1 MEDAADAVIESWSIQ
16 LWPTVGL
23 VLLAA
28 VYFRGWLK
36 LRRQVPHRFDGW
48 RLASFLGGV
57 ATVFLALDSPLDTFS
72 NLLLQ
77 AHMIQH
83 LLLMMIAPP
92 LLLLGNPF
100 LPLLTGLPR
109 PFVREVIRPFLLWN
123 ACKRFGRWLT
133 NPKVTWILFV
143 VLTLGWHAPPLY
155 ELTLRSPTWHIVEH
169 ACFLGSGILFWWP
182 VVQPWPSRPQWPEWA
197 IIPYLLLADVQ
208 NTVLSAFLTFSDRV
222 VYPTYGLVPQFPG
235 MNPLSDQHAAGAIM
249 WVPGSIFYL
258 IPAGILAMR
267 FLSPRRH
274 AAARDELLL
283 SRSRVPGKDELP
295 RIRSWFNTARSKRR
309 SDERELVSTGRVD
322 LLALG
327 WVGRVIRS
335 LAFRRV
341 VQGVLFGLAILT
353 VCDGLFGPQIGPMN
367 LAGTLPWTHW
377 RGLSVL
383 ALLVFGNFFCFAC
396 PFTFARDL
404 GRRILPGNRQWPRW
418 LRTKWVS
425 AGLLAIYLW
434 SYEAF
439 SLWNS
444 PWLTAWVIIGYFV
457 AAIVVDGFFRGA
469 SFCKYVCPIGQFNFV
484 QSLVSLFEVKTRNLD
499 VCHTCKS
506 FDCIKGNQRQRG
518 CELRLFQPK
527 KESNLDCTFCLDCV
541 RACPHDNIGIIA
553 VTPGRTLARDHF
565 RSSIG
570 RFAERTDLAALVLV
584 LVFGAFLNA
593 ASMTL
598 PVENALS
605 FSQLTLDLI
614 SRPTVLLI
622 FFSLVLGLLPLI
634 AIAGC
639 ALASRWLG
647 SIAGTVRSI
656 ACRFAMTMAPLGAA
670 MWLSHFG
677 FHLFT
682 ALLTPI
688 PVVQRLFLDLHI
700 ATTGSPRWSLHTP
713 AIPQLLDFQCLAL
726 DFGLLAS
733 LYFAWKVSVSLTA
746 KRKAVA
752 AFLPW
757 GVLLSLLYVA
767 GIWIVFQPME
777 MRGMLH

>member
-1 MEDAADAVIESWSIQ
+1 
-16 LWPTVGL
+16 
-23 VLLAA
+23 
-28 VYFRGWLK
+28 
-36 LRRQVPHRFDGW
+36 
-48 RLASFLGGV
+48 
-57 ATVFLALDSPLDTFS
+57 
-72 NLLLQ
+72 
-77 AHMIQH
+77 
-83 LLLMMIAPP
+83 PP

-143 VLTLGWHAPPLY
+143 VMTLGWHAPPLY

-169 ACFLGSGILFWWP
+169 ACFLCSSTLFWWP
-182 VVQPWPSRPQWPEWA
+182 VILPWPSRPQWPEWA

-208 NTVLSAFLTFSDRV
+208 NTVVSAFLTFSDRV

-258 IPAGILAMR
+258 IPAGFLAMR

-274 AAARDELLL
+274 AREEFLLMQARLNV
-283 SRSRVPGKDELP
+283 SR
-295 RIRSWFNTARSKRR
+295 NKRKA
-309 SDERELVSTGRVD
+309 DQRELVFTGFD
-322 LLALG
+322 LLSLR

-341 VQGVLFGLAILT
+341 VQGFLFGLAILI

-377 RGLSVL
+377 RGLTVL
-383 ALLVFGNFFCFAC
+383 ALLVVGNFFCFAC

-404 GRRILPGNRQWPRW
+404 GRRILPANRQWPRW
-418 LRTKWVS
+418 LRTKWISV
-425 AGLLAIYLW
+425 GLLAIYLW

-469 SFCKYVCPIGQFNFV
+469 SFCKYVCPIGQFHFV
-484 QSLVSLFEVKTRNLD
+484 QSLVSPFEVKTRDLD
-499 VCHTCKS
+499 VCHSCKS
-506 FDCIKGNQRQRG
+506 FDCIKGNQQQRG

-541 RACPHDNIGIIA
+541 RACPHDNIGIIT
-553 VTPGRTLARDHF
+553 VTPGRTLARDYF
-565 RSSIG
+565 RSSVG

-598 PVENALS
+598 PVENVLS
-605 FSQLTLDLI
+605 FSRLTLDLI
-614 SRPTVLLI
+614 SQPVILLI

-634 AIAGC
+634 SIIGC
-639 ALASRWLG
+639 ALASRRLG
-647 SIAGTVRSI
+647 SIAGTVRPI
-656 ACRFAMTMAPLGAA
+656 ACRFAMTLAPLGAA
-670 MWLSHFG
+670 MWLAHFG

-688 PVVQRLFLDLHI
+688 PVVQRLFLGLHI
-700 ATTGSPRWSLHTP
+700 AVNGSPWWNLHTP
-713 AIPQLLDFQCLAL
+713 AIPQLLDFQCLTL
-726 DFGLLAS
+726 NLGLLVS
-733 LYFAWKVSVSLTA
+733 LYFAWKVSVSLAA

-752 AFLPW
+752 AWLPW
-757 GVLLSLLYVA
+757 GVLLSLLYIA

>member
-23 VLLAA
+23 LLLAI
-28 VYFRGWLK
+28 VYF
-36 LRRQVPHRFDGW
+36 PHRFDGG

-57 ATVFLALDSPLDTFS
+57 GAVFLALDSPLDTFS
-72 NLLLQ
+72 NLLLEV
-77 AHMIQH
+77 HMVQH

-100 LPLLTGLPR
+100 LPILTGLPR

-123 ACKRFGRWLT
+123 VCKRFGRWLT

-143 VLTLGWHAPPLY
+143 VMTLGWHAPPLY
-155 ELTLRSPTWHIVEH
+155 ELTLHSPTWHIVEH
-169 ACFLGSGILFWWP
+169 ACFLGSSTLFWWP
-182 VVQPWPSRPQWPEWA
+182 IVQPWPSRPQWPEWA
-197 IIPYLLLADVQ
+197 MIPYLLLADVQ

-258 IPAGILAMR
+258 IPAGIMAMR

-274 AAARDELLL
+274 PRTREEFLLG
-283 SRSRVPGKDELP
+283 RSRNRKP
-295 RIRSWFNTARSKRR
+295 
-309 SDERELVSTGRVD
+309 DERELVPSVD
-322 LLALG
+322 LLSLR

-335 LAFRRV
+335 LAFRRLL
-341 VQGVLFGLAILT
+341 QAFLFGVAILI

-383 ALLVFGNFFCFAC
+383 ALLVLGNFFCFAC

-404 GRRILPGNRQWPRW
+404 GRRILPGDRQWPRW
-418 LRTKWVS
+418 LRTKWISV
-425 AGLLAIYLW
+425 GLLVIYLW

-444 PWLTAWVIIGYFV
+444 PWLTAWLIIGYFV
-457 AAIVVDGFFRGA
+457 AAIVVDGLFRGA
-469 SFCKYVCPIGQFNFV
+469 SFCKYVCPIGQFHFV
-484 QSLVSLFEVKTRNLD
+484 QSLVSPFEVKTRDLD
-499 VCHTCKS
+499 VCRSCKS
-506 FDCIKGNQRQRG
+506 FDCIKGNQQQRG

-570 RFAERTDLAALVLV
+570 RFAERTDLAALVVV

-598 PVENALS
+598 PVENALG
-605 FSQLTLDLI
+605 FSRLALGLI
-614 SRPTVLLI
+614 SRPVLLLT
-622 FFSLVLGLLPLI
+622 FFFLVLGVLPLI
-634 AIAGC
+634 AITGC
-639 ALASRWLG
+639 ALASRRLG
-647 SIAGTVRSI
+647 SIASRLRPV
-656 ACRFAMTMAPLGAA
+656 ACRFAMALVPLGAA
-670 MWLSHFG
+670 MWLAHFG

-688 PVVQRLFLDLHI
+688 PVVQRLFLHLHI
-700 ATTGSPRWSLHTP
+700 AAIGSPWWNLHMP
-713 AIPQLLDFQCLAL
+713 AIPELLDFQCLAL
-726 DFGLLAS
+726 DLGLLVS
-733 LYFAWKVSVSLTA
+733 LFFAWKISVSLAA

>member
-16 LWPTVGL
+16 FWPTVGL
-23 VLLAA
+23 ILLA
-28 VYFRGWLK
+28 VIYFRGWLR
-36 LRRQVPHRFDGW
+36 LRKPVPHRFDGW

-57 ATVFLALDSPLDTFS
+57 GTVFLALDSPLDTFS

-83 LLLMMIAPP
+83 LLLMMVAPP
-92 LLLLGNPF
+92 LLLLANPF

-109 PFVREVIRPFLLWN
+109 PIVREVIRPFLVWN

-133 NPKVTWILFV
+133 HPKVTWILFV
-143 VLTLGWHAPPLY
+143 VMTLGWHAPPLY

-169 ACFLGSGILFWWP
+169 ACFLGSGTLFWWP
-182 VVQPWPSRPQWPEWA
+182 VIQPWPSRPQWPEWA

-222 VYPTYGLVPQFPG
+222 LYPTYGLVPQFSG
-235 MNPLSDQHAAGAIM
+235 MNALSDQHAAGAIM
-249 WVPGSIFYL
+249 WVPGSIVYL
-258 IPAGILAMR
+258 IPAGIIAMR
-267 FLSPRRH
+267 FLSPRRQIS
-274 AAARDELLL
+274 
-283 SRSRVPGKDELP
+283 SRLTPAGDLAPLAGVRRTKAEAKLIPGRGSSAK
-295 RIRSWFNTARSKRR
+295 IRFTSQP
-309 SDERELVSTGRVD
+309 VD
-322 LLALG
+322 VLTFGL
-327 WVGRVIRS
+327 VGRLIRS
-335 LAFRRV
+335 LAFRRA
-341 VQGVLFGLAILT
+341 VQGVLFGLAILI
-353 VCDGLFGPQIGPMN
+353 VCDGLLGPQIGPMN

-383 ALLVFGNFFCFAC
+383 ALLVFGNVFCFAC

-425 AGLLAIYLW
+425 VGLLAIYLW

-457 AAIVVDGFFRGA
+457 SAIVVDGFFRGA
-469 SFCKYVCPIGQFNFV
+469 SFCKYVCPIGQFHFV
-484 QSLVSLFEVKTRNLD
+484 QSLVSPFEVKTRDLD
-499 VCHTCKS
+499 VCRSCKS
-506 FDCIKGNQRQRG
+506 FDCIKGNERQRG

-553 VTPGRTLARDHF
+553 VTPGRTLAQGHF

-584 LVFGAFLNA
+584 LVFGAFVNA

-598 PVENALS
+598 PVENALN
-605 FSQLTLDLI
+605 FSRLTLDLI
-614 SRPTVLLI
+614 SRPVILLL
-622 FFSLVLGLLPLI
+622 FFSVGLGLLPLV

-639 ALASRWLG
+639 ALVSRWFG
-647 SIAGTVRSI
+647 SITGTVRAIS
-656 ACRFAMTMAPLGAA
+656 CRFAMTLAPLGAA
-670 MWLSHFG
+670 MWLAHFG

-688 PVVQRLFLDLHI
+688 PVIQRLFLDLHI
-700 ATTGSPRWSLHTP
+700 AATGSPWWSLRTP

-726 DFGLLAS
+726 DLGLLVS
-733 LYFAWKVSVSLTA
+733 FYFAWKVSVSLAA
-746 KRKAVA
+746 KRKAVP

-757 GVLLSLLYVA
+757 AVLLSLLFLC

>member
-23 VLLAA
+23 LLLALI
-28 VYFRGWLK
+28 YFRGWLK
-36 LRRQVPHRFDGW
+36 LRKQVPHRFDGW

-57 ATVFLALDSPLDTFS
+57 GTVFLALDSPLDTFS

-77 AHMIQH
+77 VHMIQH

-92 LLLLGNPF
+92 LLLLANPF
-100 LPLLTGLPR
+100 LPLLIGLPR
-109 PFVREVIRPFLLWN
+109 PIVIEAIRPFLLWRV
-123 ACKRFGRWLT
+123 CKRFGRWLT
-133 NPKVTWILFV
+133 HPKVTWILFV
-143 VLTLGWHAPPLY
+143 VMTLGWHAPPLY

-182 VVQPWPSRPQWPEWA
+182 VVQPWPSRPQWPEWT

-208 NTVLSAFLTFSDRV
+208 NTVLSAFLTLSDRV
-222 VYPTYGLVPQFPG
+222 LYPTYSLVPQFPG
-235 MNPLSDQHAAGAIM
+235 MNPLTDQHAAGAIM
-249 WVPGSIFYL
+249 WVPGSIIYL
-258 IPAGILAMR
+258 IPAGIIAMR

-274 AAARDELLL
+274 AYGRLTPAIGVAPVSGVSRAA
-283 SRSRVPGKDELP
+283 PGKRD
-295 RIRSWFNTARSKRR
+295 
-309 SDERELVSTGRVD
+309 LVPAGS
-322 LLALG
+322 
-327 WVGRVIRS
+327 VIRS
-335 LAFRRV
+335 LVFRRIL
-341 VQGVLFGLAILT
+341 QSVLFGLAILI
-353 VCDGLFGPQIGPMN
+353 VFDGLFGPQIGPMN

-377 RGLSVL
+377 RGISVL

-404 GRRILPGNRQWPRW
+404 GRRLLPGNRHWPRW

-425 AGLLAIYLW
+425 VALLGIYLW

-484 QSLVSLFEVKTRNLD
+484 QSLVSPFEVKTRDLH
-499 VCHTCKS
+499 VCRNCKS
-506 FDCIKGNQRQRG
+506 FDCIKGNERRRG

-527 KESNLDCTFCLDCV
+527 KEGNLDCTFCLDCV

-553 VTPGRTLARDHF
+553 VTPGRTLARDQF

-593 ASMTL
+593 AAMTL
-598 PVENALS
+598 PIENALS
-605 FSQLTLDLI
+605 FSRLTLDLI
-614 SRPTVLLI
+614 SRPVVLLV
-622 FFSLVLGLLPLI
+622 FFALALGLLPLVTV
-634 AIAGC
+634 AGC
-639 ALASRWLG
+639 AFVSRRFG
-647 SIAGTVRSI
+647 SITTTLRAT
-656 ACRFAMTMAPLGAA
+656 ACRFVMTLAPLGCA
-670 MWLSHFG
+670 MWLAHFG

-688 PVVQRLFLDLHI
+688 PVIQRVLLDLHI
-700 ATTGSPRWSLHTP
+700 ATTGSPWWSLRTP

-726 DFGLLAS
+726 DLGLLAS
-733 LYFAWKVSVSLTA
+733 LYFAWKVSRALA
-746 KRKAVA
+746 AEKRKALG

-757 GVLLSLLYVA
+757 GVLLTSLYLC

>member
-16 LWPTVGL
+16 FWPTVGL
-23 VLLAA
+23 ALLAII
-28 VYFRGWLK
+28 YFRGWLK

-57 ATVFLALDSPLDTFS
+57 GTVFLALDSPLDTFS

-77 AHMIQH
+77 VHMIQH
-83 LLLMMIAPP
+83 LLLMMIAAP

-109 PFVREVIRPFLLWN
+109 PFVREAIRPFLLWKP
-123 ACKRFGRWLT
+123 CKRFGRWLT

-143 VLTLGWHAPPLY
+143 VMTLGWHAPPLY
-155 ELTLRSPTWHIVEH
+155 ELTLRSPMWHIVEH
-169 ACFLGSGILFWWP
+169 ACFLGSSTLFWWP
-182 VVQPWPSRPQWPEWA
+182 VIQPWPSRAQWPEWA

-235 MNPLSDQHAAGAIM
+235 MNPLSDQHAAGVIM

-274 AAARDELLL
+274 AAARDELPL
-283 SRSRVPGKDELP
+283 
-295 RIRSWFNTARSKRR
+295 IRSWFNTRSKRR
-309 SDERELVSTGRVD
+309 SDERELVPTGRID

-341 VQGVLFGLAILT
+341 VQGVLFGLAILI

-434 SYEAF
+434 AYEAF

-484 QSLVSLFEVKTRNLD
+484 QSLVSPFEVKTRNLD

-506 FDCIKGNQRQRG
+506 FDCIKGNQQQRG

-553 VTPGRTLARDHF
+553 VTPGRTLARDRF

-605 FSQLTLDLI
+605 FSRLTLDLI
-614 SRPTVLLI
+614 SRPAVLLI
-622 FFSLVLGLLPLI
+622 FFSLVLGLLPLL

-647 SIAGTVRSI
+647 SITGTVRSI
-656 ACRFAMTMAPLGAA
+656 ACRFTMTLVPLGAA
-670 MWLSHFG
+670 MWLAHFG

-688 PVVQRLFLDLHI
+688 PVVQRIFLDLHI
-700 ATTGSPRWSLHTP
+700 GSTGSPWWSLHTP

-726 DFGLLAS
+726 DLGLLVS
-733 LYFAWKVSVSLTA
+733 LFFAWKVCVRLAA

>member
-16 LWPTVGL
+16 LWPTIGL
-23 VLLAA
+23 VLLAIIY
-28 VYFRGWLK
+28 VRGWLR

-57 ATVFLALDSPLDTFS
+57 GTVFLALDSPLDTFS

-77 AHMIQH
+77 VHMIQH
-83 LLLMMIAPP
+83 LMLMMIAPP

-143 VLTLGWHAPPLY
+143 VMTLGWHAPPLY

-169 ACFLGSGILFWWP
+169 ACFLCSSTLFWWP
-182 VVQPWPSRPQWPEWA
+182 VILPWPSRPQWPEWA

-208 NTVLSAFLTFSDRV
+208 NTVVSAFLTFSDRV

-258 IPAGILAMR
+258 IPAGFLAMR

-274 AAARDELLL
+274 AREEFLLMQARLNV
-283 SRSRVPGKDELP
+283 SR
-295 RIRSWFNTARSKRR
+295 NKRKA
-309 SDERELVSTGRVD
+309 DQRELVFTGFD
-322 LLALG
+322 LLSLR

-341 VQGVLFGLAILT
+341 VQGFLFGLAILI

-377 RGLSVL
+377 RGLTVL
-383 ALLVFGNFFCFAC
+383 ALLVVGNFFCFAC

-404 GRRILPGNRQWPRW
+404 GRRILPANRQWPRW
-418 LRTKWVS
+418 LRTKWISV
-425 AGLLAIYLW
+425 GLLAIYLW

-469 SFCKYVCPIGQFNFV
+469 SFCKYVCPIGQFHFV
-484 QSLVSLFEVKTRNLD
+484 QSLVSPFEVKTRDLD
-499 VCHTCKS
+499 VCHSCKS
-506 FDCIKGNQRQRG
+506 FDCIKGNQQQRG

-541 RACPHDNIGIIA
+541 RACPHDNIGIIT
-553 VTPGRTLARDHF
+553 VTPGRTLARDYF
-565 RSSIG
+565 RSSVG

-598 PVENALS
+598 PVENVLS
-605 FSQLTLDLI
+605 FSRLTLDLI
-614 SRPTVLLI
+614 SQPVILLI

-634 AIAGC
+634 SIIGC
-639 ALASRWLG
+639 ALASRRLG
-647 SIAGTVRSI
+647 SIAGTVRPI
-656 ACRFAMTMAPLGAA
+656 ACRFAMTLAPLGAA
-670 MWLSHFG
+670 MWLAHFG

-688 PVVQRLFLDLHI
+688 PVVQRLFLGLHI
-700 ATTGSPRWSLHTP
+700 AVNGSPWWNLHTP
-713 AIPQLLDFQCLAL
+713 AIPQLLDFQCLTL
-726 DFGLLAS
+726 NLGLLVS
-733 LYFAWKVSVSLTA
+733 LYFAWKVSVSLAA

-752 AFLPW
+752 AWLPW
-757 GVLLSLLYVA
+757 GVLLSLLYIA

>member
-1 MEDAADAVIESWSIQ
+1 M
-16 LWPTVGL
+16 
-23 VLLAA
+23 
-28 VYFRGWLK
+28 
-36 LRRQVPHRFDGW
+36 
-48 RLASFLGGV
+48 
-57 ATVFLALDSPLDTFS
+57 
-72 NLLLQ
+72 
-77 AHMIQH
+77 
-83 LLLMMIAPP
+83 
-92 LLLLGNPF
+92 
-100 LPLLTGLPR
+100 
-109 PFVREVIRPFLLWN
+109 
-123 ACKRFGRWLT
+123 
-133 NPKVTWILFV
+133 
-143 VLTLGWHAPPLY
+143 
-155 ELTLRSPTWHIVEH
+155 
-169 ACFLGSGILFWWP
+169 
-182 VVQPWPSRPQWPEWA
+182 
-197 IIPYLLLADVQ
+197 
-208 NTVLSAFLTFSDRV
+208 
-222 VYPTYGLVPQFPG
+222 
-235 MNPLSDQHAAGAIM
+235 
-249 WVPGSIFYL
+249 
-258 IPAGILAMR
+258 
-267 FLSPRRH
+267 
-274 AAARDELLL
+274 
-283 SRSRVPGKDELP
+283 
-295 RIRSWFNTARSKRR
+295 
-309 SDERELVSTGRVD
+309 
-322 LLALG
+322 
-327 WVGRVIRS
+327 
-335 LAFRRV
+335 
-341 VQGVLFGLAILT
+341 
-353 VCDGLFGPQIGPMN
+353 
-367 LAGTLPWTHW
+367 
-377 RGLSVL
+377 
-383 ALLVFGNFFCFAC
+383 
-396 PFTFARDL
+396 
-404 GRRILPGNRQWPRW
+404 
-418 LRTKWVS
+418 
-425 AGLLAIYLW
+425 
-434 SYEAF
+434 AF
-439 SLWNS
+439 S
-444 PWLTAWVIIGYFV
+444 
-457 AAIVVDGFFRGA
+457 GA

-484 QSLVSLFEVKTRNLD
+484 QSLVSPFEVKTRNLD
-499 VCHTCKS
+499 VCHSCKS
-506 FDCIKGNQRQRG
+506 FDCIKGNQQQRG

-553 VTPGRTLARDHF
+553 VTPGGTLARDHF

-584 LVFGAFLNA
+584 LVFGAFVNA

-605 FSQLTLDLI
+605 FSRLTLDLI
-614 SRPTVLLI
+614 SRPVVLLI
-622 FFSLVLGLLPLI
+622 FFSLLLGLLPLI
-634 AIAGC
+634 AITGC

>member
-1 MEDAADAVIESWSIQ
+1 MEDAADAIIESWSIQ
-16 LWPTVGL
+16 FWPTVGL
-23 VLLAA
+23 ILFA
-28 VYFRGWLK
+28 VIYFRGWLK
-36 LRRQVPHRFDGW
+36 LRKQVPHRFDGW

-57 ATVFLALDSPLDTFS
+57 GIVFLALNSPLDTFS

-92 LLLLGNPF
+92 LLLLANPF

-109 PFVREVIRPFLLWN
+109 PIVREVIRPFLVWN

-133 NPKVTWILFV
+133 RPKVTWILFV
-143 VLTLGWHAPPLY
+143 VMTLGWHAPPLY

-169 ACFLGSGILFWWP
+169 ACFLGSGTLFWWP
-182 VVQPWPSRPQWPEWA
+182 VIQPWPSRPQWPEWA

-222 VYPTYGLVPQFPG
+222 LYPTYGLVPQFPG

-267 FLSPRRH
+267 FLSPRRRISGRRSPAGDPTLFSRAH
-274 AAARDELLL
+274 GMNAGPNPIRGARVAARVKPSSVAL
-283 SRSRVPGKDELP
+283 
-295 RIRSWFNTARSKRR
+295 
-309 SDERELVSTGRVD
+309 D

-327 WVGRVIRS
+327 FFGRLIRS

-341 VQGVLFGLAILT
+341 VQGILFGLAILI

-383 ALLVFGNFFCFAC
+383 ALLAFGNFFCFAC

-404 GRRILPGNRQWPRW
+404 GRRILPAKRQWPRW

-425 AGLLAIYLW
+425 VGLLAIYLW

-444 PWLTAWVIIGYFV
+444 PWLTAWIIIGYFV

-469 SFCKYVCPIGQFNFV
+469 SFCKYVCPIGQFHFV
-484 QSLVSLFEVKTRNLD
+484 QSLVSPFEVKTRDLD
-499 VCHTCKS
+499 VCRSCKS
-506 FDCIKGNQRQRG
+506 FDCIRGNEQQRG

-527 KESNLDCTFCLDCV
+527 KESNLDCTFCLDCA
-541 RACPHDNIGIIA
+541 RACPHDNVGIIA
-553 VTPGRTLARDHF
+553 VTPGHTLAQDHF

-584 LVFGAFLNA
+584 LVFGAFVNA

-605 FSQLTLDLI
+605 FSRLTLDLI
-614 SRPTVLLI
+614 SRPAILLL
-622 FFSLVLGLLPLI
+622 FFSVALGVLPLVTI
-634 AIAGC
+634 GGC
-639 ALASRWLG
+639 ALASRRFG
-647 SIAGTVRSI
+647 SITGTARAIS
-656 ACRFAMTMAPLGAA
+656 CRFAMTLAPLGAA
-670 MWLSHFG
+670 MWLAHFG
-677 FHLFT
+677 FHLFM
-682 ALLTPI
+682 ALLTLI

-700 ATTGSPRWSLHTP
+700 AAAGSPWWSLRTP

-726 DFGLLAS
+726 DLGLLVS
-733 LYFAWKVSVSLTA
+733 LYFAFKTSVNLA
-746 KRKAVA
+746 ANKQKAVA

-757 GVLLSLLYVA
+757 GILISLLYVS